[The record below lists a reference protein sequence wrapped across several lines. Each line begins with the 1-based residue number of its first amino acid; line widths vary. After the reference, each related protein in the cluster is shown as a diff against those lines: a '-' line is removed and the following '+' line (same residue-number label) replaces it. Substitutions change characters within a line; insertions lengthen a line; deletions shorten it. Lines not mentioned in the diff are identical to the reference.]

1 MITIEE
7 SAKTMRA
14 ISFKITPLF
23 GVKGIDTS
31 KHLLIGGRL
40 LGLTTEQA
48 FYSNTG
54 EHRGEL

>member
-1 MITIEE
+1 MSIEG
-7 SAKTMRA
+7 SKRA
-14 ISFKITPLF
+14 MLAMPFKITPLF

-54 EHRGEL
+54 EHRSEL